1 MAERG
6 GSGELTREEVDRLE
20 GPVLLEF
27 GASWCGFCQA
37 LAPEL
42 ARLLANHP
50 QVRHLWVEDGKGKPL
65 GRSFKV
71 KLWPTLVFLRDG
83 RVVRQM
89 ARPSAAEVAEGLQAL
104 TAAGR
109 G

>member
-42 ARLLANHP
+42 ARLLSNHP